1 MNVSKKALYSK
12 FEENLC
18 ENITSNAAIREL
30 STHTKMLS
38 DTCSHI
44 LVTKGNAQET
54 GFSLACLIK
63 VKFRVFP
70 VLADPWQHIENTVL
84 QHTRKSGENML
95 DAEKLV
101 SNITVLTSSG
111 KH

>member
-1 MNVSKKALYSK
+1 
-12 FEENLC
+12 
-18 ENITSNAAIREL
+18 
-30 STHTKMLS
+30 MLR
-38 DTCSHI
+38 
-44 LVTKGNAQET
+44 KT

-70 VLADPWQHIENTVL
+70 VLADPWQHIENIVL

-101 SNITVLTSSG
+101 SNITALTTSG

>member
-1 MNVSKKALYSK
+1 MSYPL
-12 FEENLC
+12 
-18 ENITSNAAIREL
+18 IRKYFR
-30 STHTKMLS
+30 TRIHTYLLPREMLR
-38 DTCSHI
+38 
-44 LVTKGNAQET
+44 KT

-63 VKFRVFP
+63 VEYRVFP

-84 QHTRKSGENML
+84 QHTRKSGEKIL

-101 SNITVLTSSG
+101 SNITALTTSG